1 MRKFPCNSL
10 IILILLPIVIGNLPI
25 TQEIPFSDRTPKTE
39 GVDYMKVDMAEENSE
54 LIETTDFPQSSVL
67 ESGSE
72 IIESYLPTFN
82 VESDTEGYWLV
93 IENDTNDLDPRLSTA
108 YIEVAQ
114 KFEIMEEMANVTQ
127 IQVYLKYIDLDSGDD
142 IPHGVISI
150 FTDNNGAP
158 GIPLGTA
165 SLEEGFASLNLGV
178 TIGPAWVTYTLQTP
192 IEVTMGEYWIVLSD
206 TGNQA
211 AGYWEWYTQADI
223 NNEDAGD
230 WAARS
235 SHEGDWYVNPI
246 PVGDLLSS
254 VRILPTQTSPPEEEP
269 NEDPQGNNTLY
280 WFVFK
285 SPGIGAFEYNLTFV
299 MKDSSDLKQF
309 HHRHQNKGKS
319 HSKSNGSPKENYFFD
334 DESSAIVFVIEIG
347 NELFEANGASSRST
361 RLNRNVLGVV
371 LSRIHSFIY
380 TVSETFS
387 YRYLGIIFKIKTLN
401 ASGRSVSHDV
411 VIRFSV
417 GRILSSTKA

>member
-1 MRKFPCNSL
+1 MKKFPWSAL
-10 IILILLPIVIGNLPI
+10 IILFLLPAVIGNLPV
-25 TQEIPFSDRTPKTE
+25 THEIPFSDRTPKIE
-39 GVDYMKVDMAEENSE
+39 GEDYMKVNMTETSSKSM
-54 LIETTDFPQSSVL
+54 ETTDLIKSSIL

-72 IIESYLPTFN
+72 TIESYLTSFN
-82 VESDTEGYWLV
+82 DESDTGGYWLV

-108 YIEVAQ
+108 YVEVAQ
-114 KFEIMEEMANVTQ
+114 KFEIIEETANITQ
-127 IQVYLKYIDLDSGDD
+127 IQVYIKYIDLDSGDD

-150 FTDNNGAP
+150 FNDNNGAP

-165 SLEEGFASLNLGV
+165 SLEEGFAFLNLGV
-178 TIGPAWVTYTLQTP
+178 PIGPAWITYTLQIP

-206 TGNQA
+206 TGDQA
-211 AGYWEWYTQADI
+211 AGYWEWYTQADT

-254 VRILPTQTSPPEEEP
+254 VKILETQTSPPEENP
-269 NEDPQGNNTLY
+269 NEDPQGNSTLY
-280 WFVFK
+280 YFVFK

-299 MKDSSDLKQF
+299 IKNSSDLAPF

-334 DESSAIVFVIEIG
+334 EESSSIVFIVEIG
-347 NELFEANGASSRST
+347 KELFETNGASSRSH

-371 LSRIHSFIY
+371 LSRIHSFLS

-387 YRYLGIIFKIKTLN
+387 YRCLGIIFKIKTSN
-401 ASGRSVSHDV
+401 ASGRSNFHDV
-411 VIRFSV
+411 VITFSV
-417 GRILSSTKA
+417 GRILSSTKI